1 MYKKCVLFALLMTAL
16 SGGAFAN
23 IPSTAYVQEYVDE
36 NKYTL
41 PQATSSV
48 LGGVKIGTNIG
59 ISSGKISVATANG
72 STLGVVKAG
81 TNTTISNGAV
91 NVATGT
97 PSTLGVVKVG
107 QIPSGSA
114 TSTTYATIWVE

>member
-1 MYKKCVLFALLMTAL
+1 MYKKCVLFSLLVTTL

-23 IPSTAYVQEYVDE
+23 IPSTAYVQEYVAE

-48 LGGVKIGTNIG
+48 LGGVTIGNNISV
-59 ISSGKISVATANG
+59 SSGKISVATANG
-72 STLGVVKAG
+72 STMGVVKAG

-91 NVATGT
+91 IVATGT
-97 PSTLGVVKVG
+97 PETLGVVKVG
-107 QIPSGSA
+107 QIPSGGP
-114 TSTTYATIWVE
+114 TSTTYAAIWVE